1 MAYGV
6 GRVLS
11 RLVYHVPVP
20 CIEETKVCTRT
31 TNPSTENVLRDDR
44 KLFPYALKTAYM
56 GSGVLE
62 SRA

>member
-1 MAYGV
+1 MC
-6 GRVLS
+6 RC
-11 RLVYHVPVP
+11 HVS
-20 CIEETKVCTRT
+20 IEETKVCTRT

-44 KLFPYALKTAYM
+44 KLFPYARKTAYM